1 MGFYIPIRS
10 TNNSMNYK
18 EFLDKNIPQVPPRV
32 EEALRKGAQDPS
44 LFITFEEATKLMES
58 GYHEVETGYCMG
70 KDGSAFVNVLTD
82 MPGVT
87 PAMWNWWF
95 GWHGDDISRYELWH
109 PRDHLD
115 VHWADKINGK
125 VEYIGRTSVVK
136 EYIGKKA
143 ETIAISFFEPSS
155 IGLPNFD
162 ANDPSSSL
170 FVFIKAG
177 PESAP
182 PIHFSRLIHQ
192 IRPTKTGSEMRSRF
206 WLAGPYIT
214 AKGGNPIGKLAAFI
228 GRRVRKTPE
237 LFARDLLTHCSEEM
251 THLASFLPQ
260 LYEQQA
266 KKK

>member
-1 MGFYIPIRS
+1 MDYKKFL
-10 TNNSMNYK
+10 NS
-18 EFLDKNIPQVPPRV
+18 EIHNISDDAHK
-32 EEALRKGAQDPS
+32 ALQKGAQDPS
-44 LFITFEEATKLMES
+44 GFIKFEEATKLMEP

-70 KDGSAFVNVLTD
+70 SDGSAFVNVLTD

-87 PAMWNWWF
+87 PAMWDWWF

-115 VHWADKINGK
+115 VHWEDRLSGK

-136 EYIGKKA
+136 EYIGKDA
-143 ETIAISFFEPSS
+143 ETIAISFFEPST

-162 ANDPSSSL
+162 GDPKSSL
-170 FVFIKAG
+170 FIVVKAG
-177 PESAP
+177 PGSGP

-192 IRPTKTGSEMRSRF
+192 VRPTENGSEMRSRF

-214 AKGGNPIGKLAAFI
+214 AKNANPIGKVAAFI

-237 LFARDLLTHCSEEM
+237 RFARDLLTHCSEEM
-251 THLASFLPQ
+251 AHLASFLPQ
-260 LYEQQA
+260 LYKTMGNKGKE
-266 KKK
+266 